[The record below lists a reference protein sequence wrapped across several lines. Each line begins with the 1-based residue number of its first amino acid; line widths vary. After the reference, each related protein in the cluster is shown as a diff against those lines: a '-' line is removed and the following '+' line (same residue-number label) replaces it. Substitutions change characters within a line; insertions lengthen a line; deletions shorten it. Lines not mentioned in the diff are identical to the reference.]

1 MREFPVKRLTKP
13 LVAIA
18 CLLGVSM
25 LAPTAH
31 AATDVPFTDDNVSR
45 VYTAGSDTTYFLLN
59 DLALLYN
66 ESEGCFQTSVA
77 LPMTPTSPR
86 QNQCLGATTPESNAT
101 TAQNNAVRTENYD
114 HDTVINLFPQG
125 SSAGRR
131 QLCAQLGAPSGTRD
145 SRVPP
150 VDIARSSSGPGE
162 GFQCTGANATING
175 TQLYPGGQRV
185 LRFIAFA
192 RDALTWAK
200 WNTPTGASTAVT
212 NLTQAQ
218 LNGIYVTCTITNWNQ
233 VGGGNAPI
241 RVWTAISASGS
252 RASWDTFVG
261 GNSETCIPAAY
272 KDGNQSNGERVIREH
287 FAAPVEEAVGED
299 CSNPASVL
307 CGADEG
313 NSILMFGTGPWNTS
327 PGQAQN
333 SILGSVNGVTPT
345 GANIIDGSFPFTR
358 LLYNVII
365 HSGPSPL
372 ASEATRRFTNMRN
385 YTGPAVDQQLGWL
398 CKPEAAHSEP
408 LGTPGAGIETQ
419 FASVDYGPQVPQ
431 TLLANGVYPLTTSET
446 APRCQFADYRVD
458 QTAQTP
464 I

>member
-1 MREFPVKRLTKP
+1 MKRLTKAM
-13 LVAIA
+13 VAIA

-31 AATDVPFTDDNVSR
+31 AASDIPFTDDNSTR
-45 VYTAGSDTTYFLLN
+45 VVTAGSDTTYFLLN
-59 DLALLYN
+59 DLAVLYN

-77 LPMTPTSPR
+77 MPLTTTSPK
-86 QNQCLGATTPESNAT
+86 QGQCTGATTPESNAASP
-101 TAQNNAVRTENYD
+101 AQNNAVKTENYD
-114 HDTVINLFPQG
+114 HDTVFNLFPQG

-131 QLCAQLGAPSGTRD
+131 QLCGQKFPGRD
-145 SRVPP
+145 SRLPA

-162 GFQCTGANATING
+162 GFQCTATNATVNG
-175 TQLYPGGQRV
+175 TQLYPAGTGRT

-200 WNTPTGASTAVT
+200 WTTPKGASTAVT

-218 LNGIYVTCTITNWNQ
+218 LNQIFVTCTITNWST
-233 VGGGNAPI
+233 VGGGDAPI

-252 RASWDTFVG
+252 RAVWDAFIG

-272 KDGNQSNGERVIREH
+272 KDGNQANGERVIREH
-287 FAAPVEEAVGED
+287 FAPPVEAATGEN
-299 CSNPASVL
+299 CTVPTSVN

-313 NSILMFGTGPWNTS
+313 NSIFFFSTGVWNTS
-327 PGQAQN
+327 AGAR
-333 SILGSVNGVTPT
+333 SDSLLGDVNGVAPT
-345 GANIIDGSFPFTR
+345 GPNIVDGTFTFTR

-365 HSGPSPL
+365 TSGSQGPL
-372 ASEATRRFTNMRN
+372 ASESTRRFTNMRN
-385 YTGPAVDQQLGWL
+385 YTGPQVDQQLGWI
-398 CKPEAAHSEP
+398 CKPLAAHSKP
-408 LGTPGAGIETQ
+408 IGDPGPGIESA
-419 FASVDYGPQVPQ
+419 FASFNYALQVKD
-431 TLLANGVYPLTTSET
+431 TIANNGFYPLTTSDT

>member
-1 MREFPVKRLTKP
+1 MKRLTKA

-31 AATDVPFTDDNVSR
+31 AASDIPFTDDNSTR
-45 VYTAGSDTTYFLLN
+45 VVTAGSDTTYFLLN

-77 LPMTPTSPR
+77 MPLVASSPK
-86 QNQCLGATTPESNAT
+86 QGQCLGATTPETNAT
-101 TAQNNAVRTENYD
+101 AAQNNAVKTENYD
-114 HDTVINLFPQG
+114 HDTVFNLFPQG

-131 QLCAQLGAPSGTRD
+131 QLCGQISPGRD
-145 SRVPP
+145 ARLPA

-162 GFQCTGANATING
+162 GFQCTAANATVNG
-175 TQLYPGGQRV
+175 TQLYPAGQRV

-200 WNTPTGASTAVT
+200 WTTPTGASTAVT

-218 LNGIYVTCTITNWNQ
+218 LNQIFVTCQITNWSA

-252 RASWDTFVG
+252 RAVWDQFVG

-272 KDGNQSNGERVIREH
+272 KDGNQNTGERVIREH
-287 FAAPVEEAVGED
+287 FAPPVEAATGENCTD
-299 CSNPASVL
+299 PSSVN

-313 NSILMFGTGPWNTS
+313 NSIFFFSTGVWNTS
-327 PGQAQN
+327 LGAR
-333 SILGSVNGVTPT
+333 SDSLLGSVNGVAPT
-345 GANIIDGSFPFTR
+345 GPNIIDGSFTFTR

-365 HSGPSPL
+365 QSGPSPV
-372 ASEATRRFTNMRN
+372 ASESTRRFTNMRN
-385 YTGPAVDQQLGWL
+385 YTGPQVDQQLGWL
-398 CKPEAAHSEP
+398 CKPLSAHSKP
-408 LGTPGAGIETQ
+408 VGDPGPGIESV
-419 FASVDYGPQVPQ
+419 FASFNYALQVKD
-431 TLLANGVYPLTTSET
+431 TVEGNGFYPLTTSNT

-458 QTAQTP
+458 QTAQTAL
-464 I
+464 

>member
-1 MREFPVKRLTKP
+1 MREFPVKAMTKV

-25 LAPTAH
+25 LAPTAY
-31 AATDVPFTDDNVSR
+31 AATDVPFTDDNTTKVHS
-45 VYTAGSDTTYFLLN
+45 AGSDTTYFLLN

-77 LPMTPTSPR
+77 LPLLPASPK
-86 QNQCLGATTPESNAT
+86 QMQCTGATTPESAAT
-101 TAQNNAVRTENYD
+101 AAQNNTVKTENYD
-114 HDTVINLFPQG
+114 HDYVINWFPQG

-131 QLCAQLGAPSGTRD
+131 QLCGQLGAPDGTRD
-145 SRVPP
+145 SRLPP
-150 VDIARSSSGPGE
+150 VDFARSSSGPGE
-162 GFQCTGANATING
+162 GFQCTGASATVNG
-175 TQLYPGGQRV
+175 TQLYAGGLRV
-185 LRFIAFA
+185 LRFVAFA
-192 RDALTWAK
+192 RDALTWSK
-200 WNTPTGASTAVT
+200 WTTGTGASTAVT

-218 LNGIYVTCTITNWNQ
+218 LNGIFVTCTITNWNQ
-233 VGGGNAPI
+233 VGGGNAAI
-241 RVWTAISASGS
+241 RVWTVIPAAGT

-261 GNSETCIPAAY
+261 GNSDTCIPAAF
-272 KDGNQSNGERVIREH
+272 KDGSTANGERVIREH
-287 FAAPVEEAVGED
+287 FAAPVEEAVND
-299 CSNPASVL
+299 PDA
-307 CGADEG
+307 ADEG
-313 NSILMFGTGPWNTS
+313 NSIYPFGTGPHATS

-333 SILGSVNGVTPT
+333 SILGSVNGIAPT
-345 GANIIDGSFPFTR
+345 GPNIVDGSFPFTR
-358 LLYNVII
+358 LLYNVFIQ
-365 HSGPSPL
+365 SGPSPL

-408 LGTPGAGIETQ
+408 IGTPGAGIETA
-419 FASVDYGPQVPQ
+419 FASVDYGPQVTN